1 MPSDKLTELGI
12 KKSKSGIKE
21 KKLYDGQGLYLLLHP
36 NGSKYWRVK
45 YRFLGKEKVLA
56 LGVWPKISLTD
67 ARKYRNEAKTVLKS
81 GQDPNLVKQNILI
94 KKQIDQLN
102 TFKAVAEEWLLMK
115 EKEWKQNN
123 FRDVKRAIENH
134 LYPDLGHRPLSEI
147 TSAELLSVL
156 KKIEGQGK
164 YEATSRARQK
174 CEAIFRYANLSQRC
188 ENNPASNLKGT
199 LISPKKKKLNALNPE
214 ELPEFFIKL
223 NEYDGSIITKLALR
237 FVLLT
242 LARTAEVRFSTWK
255 EFDLLS
261 NEPLWRVPKERMKMG
276 LEHLVPL
283 SSQALEVIKEVRKY
297 SEGDHYVFHQLN
309 NPNKPMSENT
319 MLYSIYRMGYR
330 SHATVHGFRA
340 TMSTLLNENEKN
352 SDVIERLLS
361 HQEKNKVRDSYN
373 RAEYL
378 PQRRELLQWLGDYL
392 DSIDDTRDKKDI
404 IKKIAN

>member
-12 KKSKSGIKE
+12 KKSKSGKKE

-56 LGVWPKISLTD
+56 LGVWSKVSLTD
-67 ARKYRNEAKTVLKS
+67 ARTMRNEAKIILKS

-94 KKQIDQLN
+94 NKQVDQLN

-123 FRDVKRAIENH
+123 FQDVKRAIENH

-199 LISPKKKKLNALNPE
+199 LISPKKKKFNALNPE
-214 ELPEFFIKL
+214 ELPEFLIKL

-237 FVLLT
+237 LVLYT
-242 LARTAEVRFSTWK
+242 LARTAEIRFATWN
-255 EFDLLS
+255 EFDLES
-261 NEPLWRVPKERMKMG
+261 SEPLWRVPKERMKMG
-276 LEHLVPL
+276 IEHHVPL
-283 SSQALEVIKEVRKY
+283 SSQALGVINQVRKY
-297 SEGDHYVFHQLN
+297 SEGNHYVFHQIN

-319 MLYSIYRMGYR
+319 MLYAIYRMGYR
-330 SHATVHGFRA
+330 TDATVHGFRA
-340 TMSTLLNENEKN
+340 TMSTLLNEKEYNA
-352 SDVIERLLS
+352 DVIERLLS

-378 PQRRELLQWLGDYL
+378 PQRRKLLQWLGDHL
-392 DSIDDTRDKKDI
+392 DLIDDTRDKKDI

>member
-147 TSAELLSVL
+147 TSAELLLVL

-283 SSQALEVIKEVRKY
+283 SSQALGVIKEVRKY

>member
-378 PQRRELLQWLGDYL
+378 PQRKILLQWLGDYL